1 MYLCF
6 SENKIVFQRPKQH
19 FYRIC
24 DKPKVIIMKKF
35 SITLLIAVVTLSC
48 VSKKKYIAL
57 QQENGEIKSEL
68 QKTRVAKED
77 LEAKFDKIQARV
89 ETYNS
94 KIASLKQENDVKLDA
109 VGNVAVISNDTKLKM
124 RETLKNVD
132 AEKLAQAETLKD
144 SMNLAVA
151 YNLEKAISESNID
164 EDEDFA
170 VNINETV
177 VMISIADNMLFNT
190 GSYRL
195 SPKADTVLKKLA
207 DVINSEPSLDIM
219 VEGHTD
225 ARTINTEFL
234 ADNWDLSV
242 MRATSVVRKLQEKY
256 NVSPEQLIAA
266 GRSSY
271 QPIAENDSRENRAKN
286 RRTKI
291 IILPNI
297 DKFFAL
303 MSENDTTI
311 AEHNILD

>member
-1 MYLCF
+1 ML
-6 SENKIVFQRPKQH
+6 IM
-19 FYRIC
+19 
-24 DKPKVIIMKKF
+24 IMKKI
-35 SITLLIAVVTLSC
+35 SVLLLLALVTLSC
-48 VSKKKYIAL
+48 VSKKKYLAL

-77 LEAKFDKIQARV
+77 LEAKFSKIQERV
-89 ETYNS
+89 DAYNS
-94 KIASLKQENDVKLDA
+94 KIMSLKEENDAKLE
-109 VGNVAVISNDTKLKM
+109 VAENGTVISNATKNQM

-132 AEKLAQAETLKD
+132 QEKLSQAKTLKD

-151 YNLEKAISESNID
+151 YNLRKTINESNIN

-190 GSYRL
+190 ASYRL
-195 SPKADTVLKKLA
+195 SPKADPILKKLA
-207 DVINSEPSLDIM
+207 DVINSEPSLDVM

-225 ARTINTEFL
+225 SRTINTANI

-242 MRATSVVRKLQEKY
+242 LRATSVVRKLQEKY
-256 NVSPEQLIAA
+256 NVAPEKLIAA

-271 QPIAENDSRENRAKN
+271 LPVASNDTPQDRAKN
-286 RRTKI
+286 RRTRI

-303 MSENDTTI
+303 MANDGTVISED
-311 AEHNILD
+311 ILD

>member
-1 MYLCF
+1 
-6 SENKIVFQRPKQH
+6 
-19 FYRIC
+19 
-24 DKPKVIIMKKF
+24 MKKI
-35 SITLLIAVVTLSC
+35 SILLVLAVVTFSC
-48 VSKKKYIAL
+48 VSKKKYLAL

-77 LEAKFDKIQARV
+77 LEAKFAKIEARV
-89 ETYNS
+89 DAYNA
-94 KIASLKQENDVKLDA
+94 KINSLKEENDLKLE
-109 VGNVAVISNDTKLKM
+109 VVENVAVMSENTKESM
-124 RETLKNVD
+124 RATLKNVD
-132 AEKLAQAETLKD
+132 PNKLAEAKTLKD

-151 YNLEKAISESNID
+151 YNLEKTINEANIN

-195 SPKADTVLKKLA
+195 STKADTILKKLA
-207 DVINSEPSLDIM
+207 DVINSEPSLDVM

-225 ARTINTEFL
+225 ARTINTAFL

-256 NVSPEQLIAA
+256 DVAPEKLIAA

-271 QPIAENDSRENRAKN
+271 QPIAENNSRENRAKN
-286 RRTKI
+286 RRTRI

-303 MSENDTTI
+303 MADDNNAVAENT
-311 AEHNILD
+311 ILD